1 MHGASQIM
9 LLILFA
15 KGLTDHQPQV
25 PSASRRKL
33 ANRLPVA
40 GGFDGAEGW
49 EPLCHPWQAGER
61 PRSPTGIAINTSWG
75 RNRVRHSDPGCL
87 SPKRKV

>member
-25 PSASRRKL
+25 PSAGRRKL

-40 GGFDGAEGW
+40 GGFDGGRGVRAVMPPPSRERTNP
-49 EPLCHPWQAGER
+49 EASQA
-61 PRSPTGIAINTSWG
+61 
-75 RNRVRHSDPGCL
+75 
-87 SPKRKV
+87 